1 MSLRLLF
8 AVHNHQPEGNFGDVM
23 QAAYDTCYVRI
34 VDALDAHPRM
44 KASLHHTGPLLEW
57 IEHNR
62 PDYFA
67 RLRALVQRGQVEL
80 LGGGFYEAMLSILPE
95 RDAIGQIVLMAD
107 YLERHFGRRPEG
119 MWLAERVWEPGLV
132 RPIVEAGMRFTLLD
146 DSHFRSAGL
155 GGTLRGY
162 HVTEKSGQALA
173 VFPIDKRL
181 RESIPF
187 WELHRTRAVLEDLDR
202 EGGGVVTYG
211 DDGEKLGLWP
221 GTFDWVWSTGW
232 LDGFFA
238 MIESS
243 THVESSHFSDELQRT
258 PPQGRVYLPTAS
270 YEEMGEWS
278 LPASAQ
284 SEYLALR
291 QRLGERGEL
300 ERARPFVRGGIWQGF
315 LTKYEEANQMHK
327 RMLGVSDRVELA
339 QRRGTTSDLDVAK
352 NALYRAQ
359 CNCAYWHGLFGGIYL
374 NYLRDAVHR
383 QLLVAEAFSDAALGA
398 PAPTWAHPA
407 ASAPVL
413 VEDTRDHDADLRD
426 EVALR
431 SARLAILVRPHDG
444 GALEQLADRHKTFL
458 LTNVLARRN
467 EGYHDKVRAQ
477 QHGGHDGGRSKE
489 AGLERL
495 LAYDATP
502 RYSYVDRF
510 LFHDEPLEAYAA
522 NRHRERGDF
531 VGAVY
536 TRVPAPLGTIELV
549 REGHVDGRPVRLQK
563 RYVLD
568 GSTLSV
574 RYTLTLVEGGPLD
587 VVFAP
592 ELALTLLDGRSPE
605 RVYAID
611 GCMLSA
617 DEELLGS
624 TGTFAS
630 VAGLALVNRANG
642 FLLSIAPSWPVDVW
656 RFPLSTVSSSEGG
669 FERTYHGSVVVP
681 RYTIRLNADQP
692 LELALDL
699 TSRDL

>member
-8 AVHNHQPEGNFGDVM
+8 AIHNHQPEGNFGDVM
-23 QAAYDTCYVRI
+23 QSAYDTCYVRI
-34 VDALDAHPRM
+34 IDALYAHPRM
-44 KASLHHTGPLLEW
+44 KVSLHHTGPLLEW
-57 IEHNR
+57 IELNR

-67 RLRALVQRGQVEL
+67 RLRVLVGRGQVEL
-80 LGGGFYEAMLSILPE
+80 LGGGFYEPMLSILPE
-95 RDAIGQIVLMAD
+95 RDAIGQIVMMAD
-107 YLERHFGRRPEG
+107 YLERHFGKRPDG

-132 RPIVEAGMRFTLLD
+132 RPIVEAGMRFTLVD
-146 DSHFRSAGL
+146 DSHFRAAGL

-162 HVTEKSGQALA
+162 HVTEKSGQPLA
-173 VFPIDKRL
+173 VFPIDRRL

-187 WELHRTRAVLEDLDR
+187 WEPHRAREVLAEFDR
-202 EGGGVVTYG
+202 EASGAVTYG
-211 DDGEKLGLWP
+211 DDGEKFGLWP
-221 GTFDWVWSTGW
+221 GTFDWVWNKGW
-232 LDGFFA
+232 LDGFFR
-238 MIESS
+238 MIEGSS
-243 THVESSHFSDELQRT
+243 NVESSHFADELERT

-291 QRLGERGEL
+291 HRLGERGEL

-327 RMLGVSDRVELA
+327 RMIGVSDRLELA
-339 QRRGTTSDLDVAK
+339 TRGGSTPDLDVAR

-374 NYLRDAVHR
+374 NYLRDAVYR
-383 QLLVAEAFSDAALGA
+383 QLLIAEAFTDAALGG
-398 PAPTWAHPA
+398 PAPSWAHPSA
-407 ASAPVL
+407 AAPAL

-431 SARLAILVRPHDG
+431 SAQLAIMVRPHDG
-444 GALEQLADRHKTFL
+444 GALEQLACRDKTFL

-477 QHGGHDGGRSKE
+477 QAGGHDGARAKE

-495 LAYDATP
+495 LAYDARP
-502 RYSYVDRF
+502 RHCFVDRF
-510 LFHDEPLEAYAA
+510 LFGDDPLEAYAT

-536 TRVPAPLGTIELV
+536 ARTTAPLGIIALA
-549 REGHVDGRPVRLQK
+549 RDGHVDGRPVRLEK
-563 RYVLD
+563 RYTLS
-568 GSTLSV
+568 GSQLSV
-574 RYTLTLVEGGPLD
+574 RYTLTLGDGEPLD

-605 RVYAID
+605 RVFAIP
-611 GCMLSA
+611 GRTLSA
-617 DEELLGS
+617 EEQLLAS
-624 TGTFAS
+624 TGLFAN
-630 VAGLALVNRANG
+630 VTELELVNRANG
-642 FLLSIAPSWPVDVW
+642 FQLSILPSWPVDVW
-656 RFPLSTVSSSEGG
+656 RFPLETVSSSEGG
-669 FERTYHGSVVVP
+669 FERTYQGSVVVP
-681 RYTIRLNADQP
+681 RYTVRLNAGQP
-692 LELALDL
+692 LELSLELTAKDL
-699 TSRDL
+699 